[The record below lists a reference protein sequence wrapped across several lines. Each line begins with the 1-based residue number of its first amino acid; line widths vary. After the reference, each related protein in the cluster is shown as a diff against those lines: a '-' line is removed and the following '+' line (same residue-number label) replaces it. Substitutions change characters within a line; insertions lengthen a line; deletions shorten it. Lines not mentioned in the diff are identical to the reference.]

1 MTGTQPLTLNRLL
14 FRLILFRLFL
24 PLLLITVVALGLAA
38 YPVITNVTDR
48 QLQLTRSL
56 AHTVNSYLDQT
67 SRVLATVAQTAEH
80 ATPTELN
87 RYMDAVWQGYGYFD
101 ALYCL
106 DGEGHILQL
115 VPPSLD
121 YQGLDMSR
129 QAYFQSTR
137 GQTTLQISKPFI
149 SPRTGQP
156 TIYLAWPLS
165 NGGVIVGELNLG
177 SLQQTITAANDAENQ
192 DTVFIADQLGTL
204 LAHPR
209 FALVAQQMN
218 VGNLEI
224 TRQGLQA
231 ETTIIYTGADGIILA
246 SATPIGQTHWVVV
259 AEVPLQTAFGPIM
272 GVLALMFLLFLIVWI
287 VIARSLQH
295 QFERHVATPLAR
307 LGQGADALAAG
318 DFDRGETMLES
329 PRALAEIAALGANF
343 QRMSRSVQARQAA
356 LQESEIRLRLIL
368 EHMPVMLDAFDE
380 DYNIIF
386 WNKECERVTGYSAA
400 EMISNPAALEK
411 LYPSAV
417 YRQSLVSEW
426 ADPAVAYRHREREM
440 TTRDQQ
446 IKIVAWSTISAE
458 HPIPGWKFWSIGM
471 EITER
476 RRLEEQL
483 RQSQKMQAI
492 GQLAGGVAH
501 DFNNLLTVIL
511 GHTDLGLTSMY
522 LDEELHS
529 SFLEIQKAG
538 RQAAS
543 LTQQLLAFSR
553 RQILQ
558 PKVLDL
564 NHTIVEMKDMLRRL
578 IGENIDLVI
587 TLGQPLDLVKVDP
600 GQMQQVIMNLVI
612 NARDAMERGGTL
624 TIETRMTGIDS
635 AGAGATAAIHP
646 GAYVLLTVADTGIG
660 MDAET
665 MSHIFEPFFTTKDK
679 SKGTGLG
686 LATTHGIITQSGG
699 FIEVISQPDCGCTFN
714 VYIPRADAALEA
726 DRAGQVSALTPVRAE
741 TILLVED
748 EAMVRDLVNRIL
760 DHRGYHVLQADHGA
774 AALALCDSHGGPID
788 LLLTDVVM
796 PGGMNGGELGELLR
810 QRYPALK
817 IIYMSGYTDSVL
829 IKQNVASSEQSFLPK
844 PFTPQ
849 DVLHRVQAML
859 DKSPLA

>member
-1 MTGTQPLTLNRLL
+1 MTGTQPLTLNRIL

-38 YPVITNVTDR
+38 YPVINNVTDR

-80 ATPTELN
+80 ATPAELN
-87 RYMDAVWQGYGYFD
+87 RSMEAVWRGYGYFD

-106 DGEGHILQL
+106 NDEGHILQL
-115 VPPSLD
+115 VPSSLD

-129 QAYFQSTR
+129 QAYFQATR
-137 GQTTLQISKPFI
+137 GQTNLQISKPFI

-177 SLQQTITAANDAENQ
+177 SLQQTITAANDVENQ
-192 DTVFIADQLGTL
+192 DTVFIADQLGTI

-209 FALVAQQMN
+209 FALVAQQLN

-224 TRQGLQA
+224 TQQGLLA
-231 ETTIIYTGADGIILA
+231 ETTMIYTSADGIILA

-259 AEVPLQTAFGPIM
+259 AEVPLQIAFGPIV
-272 GVLALMFLLFLIVWI
+272 GVLALTFLLFLIVWI
-287 VIARSLQH
+287 LIARSLKH
-295 QFERHVATPLAR
+295 QFERHVAIPLAQ
-307 LGQGADALAAG
+307 LEQGADALAAG
-318 DFDRGETMLES
+318 DFERGETMVEA
-329 PRALAEIAALGANF
+329 PMALAEIAALGANF
-343 QRMSRSVQARQAA
+343 QRMSRSIQGRQAA

-380 DYNIIF
+380 DYNIVF
-386 WNKECERVTGYSAA
+386 WNQECERVTGYSAA
-400 EMISNPAALEK
+400 EMICNPAALEK

-417 YRQSLVSEW
+417 YRQSLLSEW
-426 ADPAVAYRHREREM
+426 EDPTIAYRHREREM
-440 TTRDQQ
+440 TTRDRQ
-446 IKIVAWSTISAE
+446 IKIVAWSTISAQ

-511 GHTDLGLTSMY
+511 GHADLGLTSMN
-522 LDEELHS
+522 LDEELNA

-564 NHTIVEMKDMLRRL
+564 NQIIVEMKDMLRRL
-578 IGENIDLVI
+578 IGENINLVI

-600 GQMQQVIMNLVI
+600 GQMQQVIMNLAI

-624 TIETRMTGIDS
+624 TIETQMVGFDPAVAS
-635 AGAGATAAIHP
+635 ANTAIQP
-646 GAYVLLTVADTGIG
+646 GSYLLLTVADTGVG
-660 MDAET
+660 MDEET

-699 FIEVISQPDCGCTFN
+699 HIEVISQPDCGCTFN
-714 VYIPRADAALEA
+714 VYLPRAEPLLEA
-726 DRAGQVSALTPVRAE
+726 ATHDQTPALTPTRAE

-748 EAMVRDLVNRIL
+748 EAMVRQLVNRIL
-760 DHRGYHVLQADHGA
+760 DHRGYHVMQADHGE
-774 AALALCDSHGGPID
+774 AALAICDSHVGPID

-796 PGGMNGGELGELLR
+796 PGGMNGGELAELLR

-817 IIYMSGYTDSVL
+817 IIYMSGYTDGIL
-829 IKQNVASSEQSFLPK
+829 LQQNVSSSEQAFLPK

-849 DVLHRVQAML
+849 DLLHRVQTML
-859 DKSPLA
+859 DKSPLV